1 MIPFVDR
8 SCAQFAENLA
18 SKDAVPGGGGAAA
31 LVGALGAALASM
43 VSNLTIGKK
52 KYAAYED
59 DVRRILEKA
68 DNLRQEL
75 LALIDRD
82 AEAFEPL
89 SRAYSIPK
97 DDPQR
102 EQIMEEALQLA
113 CTAPMDIMRAA
124 AAVTE
129 MLMDLVEKGSS
140 LAVSDAGC
148 AAVCCKAAVQSASLS
163 VYINT
168 KSMKDRERAAEIE
181 CEAEE
186 LIARCSALAD
196 QAYAEVLKKL
206 R

>member
-1 MIPFVDR
+1 MTPFVDR
-8 SCAQFAENLA
+8 SCAEFAEKLA

-52 KYAAYED
+52 KYAAYEEEI
-59 DVRRILEKA
+59 RQILAKA
-68 DNLRQEL
+68 ECLRGEL
-75 LALIDRD
+75 LALVDKD

-102 EQIMEEALQLA
+102 DAVMEDALQLA
-113 CTAPMDIMRAA
+113 CTVPMDIMRAA
-124 AAVTE
+124 TAVTE
-129 MLMDLVEKGSS
+129 LLMDLVEKGSS

-168 KSMKDRERAAEIE
+168 KSMQNRERAAAIE
-181 CEAEE
+181 REAEE
-186 LIARCSALAD
+186 LISRCSTVAD
-196 QAYAEVLKKL
+196 QAYCAVLAKL
-206 R
+206 K

>member
-1 MIPFVDR
+1 VIPFVDR
-8 SCAQFAENLA
+8 SCAQFAEDLA

-59 DVRRILEKA
+59 DIRRILEKA

-129 MLMDLVEKGSS
+129 LLMDLVEKGSS

-181 CEAEE
+181 REAEE